1 MYMYILYGD
10 ISQIYMVTF
19 HPKSKNKFFILNS
32 GTFPTILDQN
42 TFEIP
47 KEFLIKKKGNG

>member
-32 GTFPTILDQN
+32 GTFSN
-42 TFEIP
+42 HS
-47 KEFLIKKKGNG
+47 